1 MVNDK
6 AWLGN
11 ILSLRSYLNMTL
23 VIAEFK
29 SDCVSDQSRKS
40 PTHHFHSL
48 ICLLATAHLVVHFG
62 VKDIKE

>member
-1 MVNDK
+1 
-6 AWLGN
+6 
-11 ILSLRSYLNMTL
+11 MTL